1 MDEVALKL
9 PTDRAFYSMLQK
21 ENYASTTNHNEVD
34 VVTVVSSG
42 KTDEESRE
50 MNWLFLK
57 KQNSLNKK

>member
-1 MDEVALKL
+1 MMDEVALKL

-50 MNWLFLK
+50 MNWLF
-57 KQNSLNKK
+57 